1 MRAMSASTVISDP
14 YRAGMALGES
24 IAALDPEVVF
34 LFSSIHYSLPDLL
47 EGLHD
52 GLGSDRV
59 IVLGNSGDGCFSACG
74 VSDYGASALALNSAG
89 EVRWRLERVSPLHG
103 DPAGK
108 LSELFARLADEGDEP
123 CWAYLVSDCR
133 SDVGR
138 LEAALQERIGFPV
151 VGGLSMDDR
160 RGGTGFIYVNRE
172 VITDA
177 LVVLAAY
184 GDLRFSIAVGSAQR
198 AVGHAG
204 QIESADANEIHR
216 IDGISAVAFVE
227 AQTGK
232 PVLQS
237 DRGVLA
243 VRIVTP
249 GAPDEARLRS
259 VKLEQAASPGS
270 LGFFGEVKVGES
282 LQVCQA
288 QRELMLAEVEDIAG
302 TLRSGKR
309 TPAGALLISCTGR
322 KAFLGSLID
331 GEISALKRAFA
342 AGLPLGGFPSRGEI
356 APRQRANGYT
366 RNLFHNMTYVVVMFW
381 Q

>member
-1 MRAMSASTVISDP
+1 MRAMSASTVIGDP
-14 YRAGMALGES
+14 YRAGRALGES

-52 GLGSDRV
+52 GVGSERV
-59 IVLGNSGDGCFSACG
+59 IVFGNSGDGCFGDDG
-74 VSDYGASALALNSAG
+74 VSDYGASAMALNSAG
-89 EVRWRLERVSPLHG
+89 EVRWRLERVSTLDG
-103 DPAGK
+103 DPAEK
-108 LSELFARLADEGDEP
+108 LSELLGRFADHGDEP
-123 CWAYLVSDCR
+123 CWAYLASDCR
-133 SDVGR
+133 SEIGR
-138 LEAALQERIGFPV
+138 LEATLQEHPGFPV

-160 RGGTGFIYVNRE
+160 RGGTGFLYVNRE

-177 LVVLAAY
+177 MVVLAAY
-184 GDLRFSIAVGSAQR
+184 GDLHFSIAVGNAQH

-204 QIESADANEIHR
+204 RIESAEANEIHR

-227 AQTGK
+227 GQTGK

-243 VRIVTP
+243 VRIATS
-249 GAPDEARLRS
+249 GAPDEERLRS

-270 LGFFGEVKVGES
+270 LGFYGEVTVGDS
-282 LQVCQA
+282 VRVCQA
-288 QRELMLAEVEDIAG
+288 RRELMLTEIEDIAG
-302 TLRSGKR
+302 TLHSDKR

-331 GEISALKRAFA
+331 GEVSALKRAFA
-342 AGLPLGGFPSRGEI
+342 PGLPLGGFPSRGEI
-356 APRQRANGYT
+356 APRQRADGYT
-366 RNLFHNMTYVVVMFW
+366 RNLFHNMTYVVMMFW